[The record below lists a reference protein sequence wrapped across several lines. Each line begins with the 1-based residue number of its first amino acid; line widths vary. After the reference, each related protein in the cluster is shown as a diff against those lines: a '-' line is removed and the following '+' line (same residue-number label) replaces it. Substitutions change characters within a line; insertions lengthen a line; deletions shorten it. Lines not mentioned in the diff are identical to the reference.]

1 MPGRH
6 NSSSIEGGI
15 FNSEAVQMG
24 APPPRTSAPGGIF
37 NGPAEALPPPPPRT
51 SQVGGIFAP
60 PTAVEQSVAPRAPTS
75 NVFSDAPAQPDTAR
89 RSAMTK
95 SSIDGGIFG
104 GYDHV
109 EAPVVRAPPTPRD
122 SSAVAGAPMPKKE
135 SFSLFDAGAKP
146 TEPLAPCLSARS
158 NPNASSIA
166 GGIFNPTPVTH
177 KAPIERKNP
186 NASSIPGGIFG

>member
-6 NSSSIEGGI
+6 NASSIEGGI
-15 FNSEAVQMG
+15 FNGDALQQ
-24 APPPRTSAPGGIF
+24 APPPPRTSAPGGIF
-37 NGPAEALPPPPPRT
+37 NGPSEALPPPPPRT
-51 SQVGGIFAP
+51 SQVGGIFAAP
-60 PTAVEQSVAPRAPTS
+60 AAVEQPAAPREPTS
-75 NVFSDAPAQPDTAR
+75 NVFSDASAAPDTAR

-95 SSIDGGIFG
+95 SSVDGGIFG
-104 GYDHV
+104 GYNHV

-135 SFSLFDAGAKP
+135 AFSLFDGDAKP

-158 NPNASSIA
+158 NPNASSVA
-166 GGIFNPTPVTH
+166 GGIFNSTPLMH